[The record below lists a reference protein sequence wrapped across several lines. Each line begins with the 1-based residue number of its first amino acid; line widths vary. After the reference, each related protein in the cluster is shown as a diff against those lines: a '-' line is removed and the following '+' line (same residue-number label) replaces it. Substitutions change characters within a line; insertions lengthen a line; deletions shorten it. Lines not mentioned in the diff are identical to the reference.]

1 MIHEDICRPAML
13 DLRADLAATTPRQET
28 RIGSENAVLYPL
40 FMDVS
45 GSRCVVVGG
54 GGVASRKVRGL
65 LESGARVDVVSPE
78 VSPEIEA
85 MNVTVERR
93 PYAPGDLAGASLA
106 FAATDRR
113 EVNAAVAREAKE
125 NGIPVN
131 VADRPA
137 EGDFALPSVLRRGGL
152 QVAVSTGGASP
163 TLAREIRNAMEPSFA
178 AEWAAIVE
186 GFRAAREGGSDVDLA
201 TEEEVVRCLSRLR
214 G

>member
-1 MIHEDICRPAML
+1 M
-13 DLRADLAATTPRQET
+13 RADRAATTPRQET

-54 GGVASRKVRGL
+54 GGVASRKARGL
-65 LESGARVDVVSPE
+65 LGSGARVVVVSPE
-78 VSPEIEA
+78 VAPEIEA
-85 MNVTVERR
+85 MDVTVERR
-93 PYAPGDLAGASLA
+93 PYAPGDLAGAALA

-113 EVNAAVAREAKE
+113 EVNAAVAREARE

-137 EGDFALPSVLRRGGL
+137 DGDFALPSVLRRGGL

-163 TLAREIRNAMEPSFA
+163 SLARKIRDAMEPAFA
-178 AEWAAIVE
+178 AEWSVIVE
-186 GFRAAREGGSDVDLA
+186 RYRAAREGGVDVDPG
-201 TEEEVVRCLSRLR
+201 TEEEVARCLSQLR